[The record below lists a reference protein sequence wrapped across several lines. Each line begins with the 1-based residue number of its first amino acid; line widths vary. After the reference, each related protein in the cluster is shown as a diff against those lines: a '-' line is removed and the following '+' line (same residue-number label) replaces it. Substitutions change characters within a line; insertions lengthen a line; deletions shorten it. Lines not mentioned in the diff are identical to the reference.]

1 MKDEYN
7 FDLTDLDSQLA
18 SFSQKGITRFSLNE
32 GVFSRD
38 KNSLKNFLLKAQK
51 YIPEVFISIPVEAGV
66 IDGEIVSLCKDLF
79 CSLDIFFRAGEISQ
93 EKKSAGF
100 DSKKFSAKKFEK
112 KEFAAG
118 KFSDEK
124 NPKKFAARNFDS
136 KKNLSPKNSF
146 AFDKKLFS
154 KKAALLNDA
163 NLVFGFLADFAI
175 SPNDSIK
182 SFCERLDFAM
192 TLYPNHVEFPQIYSD
207 EREERRSATFS
218 SQDISYAQGLAFAA
232 EIFYSCGR
240 AVPWFNSVLK
250 PLKISPSNFFSDFAE
265 WQICNNC
272 GFKSRE
278 KVASLSHKEIEKMQL
293 LFLEEKYDE
302 KNLRHIFPAV
312 RDAVLLNG
320 AFSRLEGEGEECSI
334 SLSFSPDDLLSPAA
348 LDLSAFCENVCM
360 EKCRVKIF
368 AGDEGP
374 EYEIF

>member
-18 SFSQKGITRFSLNE
+18 SFSQKGITRFSLHE

-38 KNSLKNFLLKAQK
+38 RNSLKNFLSKAKK
-51 YIPEVFISIPVEAGV
+51 YIPEVFISIPVEAEV
-66 IDGEIVSLCKDLF
+66 IDCEIVALCKDLF
-79 CSLDIFFRAGEISQ
+79 CSLDIFFRADKIAKKID
-93 EKKSAGF
+93 EKKSEKFA
-100 DSKKFSAKKFEK
+100 DEKNSKKFGAMK
-112 KEFAAG
+112 
-118 KFSDEK
+118 
-124 NPKKFAARNFDS
+124 FDS
-136 KKNLSPKNSF
+136 KKNFSPKGTAF
-146 AFDKKLFS
+146 FDKKLFS

-163 NLVFGFLADFAI
+163 DLVFGFLADFAI
-175 SPNDSIK
+175 SPRDSIK
-182 SFCERLDFAM
+182 FFRERLDFAM
-192 TLYPNHVEFPQIYSD
+192 TLYPNHIEFPQIYSD
-207 EREERRSATFS
+207 EREEKCTATFS
-218 SQDISYAQGLAFAA
+218 SQDISYAQRLAFAT
-232 EIFYSCGR
+232 EIFYSYGR

-278 KVASLSHKEIEKMQL
+278 KVAALSHKEIEKMQL

-302 KNLRHIFPAV
+302 KNLRHVFPAV

-320 AFSRLEGEGEECSI
+320 AFSRLAGEGEECSLE
-334 SLSFSPDDLLSPAA
+334 LSFNPDDLLSPAA
-348 LDLSAFCENVCM
+348 MDLPAFCENICM

-374 EYEIF
+374 DYKIF

>member
-18 SFSQKGITRFSLNE
+18 SFSQNGITRFSLHD
-32 GVFSRD
+32 GVFSRER
-38 KNSLKNFLLKAQK
+38 NSLKDFLSKAKK
-51 YIPEVFISIPVEAGV
+51 YIPEVFISIPVEADV
-66 IDGEIVSLCKDLF
+66 IDSEVVSLCKDLF
-79 CSLDIFFRAGEISQ
+79 CSLDIFFRADEIAKKIDEKNSG
-93 EKKSAGF
+93 EKKSERIA
-100 DSKKFSAKKFEK
+100 DEKNSKKFGAMK
-112 KEFAAG
+112 
-118 KFSDEK
+118 
-124 NPKKFAARNFDS
+124 FDS
-136 KKNLSPKNSF
+136 KKNFSPKAFS
-146 AFDKKLFS
+146 FDKKLFS

-163 NLVFGFLADFAI
+163 DLVFGFLADFAI

-182 SFCERLDFAM
+182 FFRERLDFAI
-192 TLYPNHVEFPQIYSD
+192 TLYPNHIEFPQIYSA
-207 EREERRSATFS
+207 EREERCTATFS
-218 SQDISYAQGLAFAA
+218 SQDISYAQRLAFAA

-278 KVASLSHKEIEKMQL
+278 KVAAFSHKEIEKMQL

-302 KNLRHIFPAV
+302 KKLRHVFPAV

-320 AFSRLEGEGEECSI
+320 AFSRLAGEGEECSLE
-334 SLSFSPDDLLSPAA
+334 LSFNPDDLLSPAA
-348 LDLSAFCENVCM
+348 MDLPAFCENICM

-374 EYEIF
+374 DYKVF